1 MGKKMSKKEFD
12 HIIKD
17 LIGNDKLFGYKA
29 KSEKPYPMYYS
40 KDVFDQFVK
49 DMKKNYPD
57 AHKKYNEGAGGELKA
72 KRYPPKM
79 ASVASS
85 SRFCYLALRNGIDIT
100 IGDEHIIGN
109 PEFEKICEIDFKE
122 KNEATENKHR
132 TAPHLDAYIKDSQ
145 CYFEVKCHEIF
156 DSHKVVLKDDYRDPI
171 KKEFGLD
178 PVITPNTKSGTFE
191 IPLEKFGI
199 INKTSTRFDTKQ
211 LICHLLGIATDP
223 ERKYES
229 NKKLVYLF
237 FRPDP
242 DKLKM
247 SSTINENET
256 EKVFKE
262 LQEEIKC
269 IFDSEPIKKFCSNK
283 DHEIKLMA
291 IAEKSTVME
300 PLTNKNL
307 VVFYREKEK

>member
-49 DMKKNYPD
+49 DMIKNYPD
-57 AHKKYNEGAGGELKA
+57 AHKKYNEGAEGELKA

-100 IGDEHIIGN
+100 IGSERIKGN
-109 PEFEKICEIDFKE
+109 PEFEKVCPIFSKY
-122 KNEATENKHR
+122 KTH
-132 TAPHLDAYIKDSQ
+132 APHLDAYIIDSN

-156 DSHKVVLKDDYRDPI
+156 DSHKVVMKDDYREPI
-171 KKEFGLD
+171 KDEFGLD

-191 IPLEKFGI
+191 IPLKKFGI
-199 INKTSTRFDTKQ
+199 DNKDTTRFDIKQ
-211 LICHLLGIATDP
+211 LICHLLGIAKKKGT
-223 ERKYES
+223 

-237 FRPDP
+237 FRPDT
-242 DKLKM
+242 DKLEM
-247 SSTINENET
+247 SSTINENEL
-256 EKVFKE
+256 EKVFNE
-262 LQEEIKC
+262 LQEEIKY
-269 IFDSEPIKKFCSNK
+269 IFDSDPIKNFCSPKNH
-283 DHEIKLMA
+283 DIKLMA
-291 IAEKSTVME
+291 IAEKSSVME
-300 PLTNKNL
+300 PLTNNNL
-307 VVFYREKEK
+307 IIFSK